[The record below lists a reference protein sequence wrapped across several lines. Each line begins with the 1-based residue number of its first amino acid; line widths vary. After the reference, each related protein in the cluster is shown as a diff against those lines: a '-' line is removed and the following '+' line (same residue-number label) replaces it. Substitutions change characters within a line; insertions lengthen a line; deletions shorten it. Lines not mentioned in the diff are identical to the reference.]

1 MRPRFS
7 ACLTLLTLT
16 SLPVAAAAAPIFVER
31 TENLGSPQPCAASNE
46 GCYSHY
52 VLLVDLDGDND
63 LDAVFANG
71 GGYYTPST
79 TAPLAAYLN
88 DGTGKFQEVGGTSFG
103 GFSGRVRQ
111 IAAADVD
118 GDGDVDL
125 YAPDSYGMQP
135 DALFVNNGQTPP
147 LFTNEGAARIGTSSR
162 SAGARFGDLDGDGDL
177 DLVSTDWGSDPP
189 DSAGTARIY
198 LNDGAGVFQEKA
210 EAVPQGT
217 QAIGTGPIDADLVDV
232 DGDFDL
238 DLLLA
243 SRKGES
249 LLFRNDGTG
258 TFVDANGDLPDQPG
272 PYVYGPDAC
281 DIDGDGDLDLWL
293 DNGAANLHEQLLVN
307 DGKGVFTDETAA
319 RVVGNIGADDNEV
332 QCADIDGDG
341 DFDAVIASLSG
352 NERVLVNDGTG
363 HFTLLAGSFPTE
375 NDATLGLDLG
385 DVNGDGI
392 LDVITAQGEFGD
404 FLNRLY
410 FGVSPQPIDTQPPVI
425 RAVEALP
432 SGMPGGERV
441 VRFAVSDVSTTDAGP
456 RLTKAFVELED
467 AGGVAVA
474 QFIGGDLFRA
484 TFVAPGDATVVYRA
498 CAEDRKGNKACSAS
512 QSFTTGNG
520 SGSGGAGGAGGS
532 GSAGGN
538 GGAGGSG
545 GGNGGMGGAGGTG
558 GTGGPDKPDLVVDDE
573 GGCGCRIP
581 GSRGSEGGALGLAA
595 LVFGWLLRRGISR
608 DHRAVSRQ
616 KR

>member
-7 ACLTLLTLT
+7 ACLALLTLT
-16 SLPVAAAAAPIFVER
+16 VLPSAAAAAPYFVEK
-31 TENLGSPQPCAASNE
+31 TGNLGSPQPCADTKE

-52 VLLVDLDGDND
+52 VLLVDLDGDGD

-88 DGTGKFQEVGGTSFG
+88 DGTGKFTEVGATSFG

-125 YAPDSYGMQP
+125 YVPDSYGMQP

-147 LFTNEGAARIGTSSR
+147 VFADEGAARMGTSSR

-177 DLVSTDWGSDPP
+177 DLVSTDWGADPP
-189 DSAGTARIY
+189 GSAGTARIY
-198 LNDGAGVFQEKA
+198 LNDGDGFFQEKA
-210 EAVPQGT
+210 AAVPQDT
-217 QAIGTGPIDADLVDV
+217 QAIGTGPIDVDLVDV

-243 SRKGES
+243 SRQGES

-319 RVVGNIGADDNEV
+319 RVVGNVGADDNEV
-332 QCADIDGDG
+332 QCVDIDGDG

-352 NERVLVNDGTG
+352 NERVLLNDGTG
-363 HFTLLAGSFPTE
+363 HFTLLANTFPTVQ
-375 NDATLGLDLG
+375 DPTLGLDLG

-392 LDVITAQGEFGD
+392 LDAITAQGEGSEYLD
-404 FLNRLY
+404 RLY
-410 FGVSPQPIDTQPPVI
+410 FGVAPQPVDTLPPVI
-425 RAVEALP
+425 RSVEALP

-441 VRFAVSDVSTTDAGP
+441 VRFAVSDASTTDTGP
-456 RLTKAFVELED
+456 RLKKAFVELED
-467 AGGVAVA
+467 AGGAA
-474 QFIGGDLFRA
+474 LAHFIGGDLFRA
-484 TFVAPGDATVVYRA
+484 TFVAPADATVVYRA
-498 CAEDRKGNKACSAS
+498 CAEDRQGNKACSAPL
-512 QSFTTGNG
+512 SFTTGSG
-520 SGSGGAGGAGGS
+520 SSSSSGSGG
-532 GSAGGN
+532 AGGN

-545 GGNGGMGGAGGTG
+545 GSGGAGGSGGGAGGMGGVGGG
-558 GTGGPDKPDLVVDDE
+558 DNPGPVIDDD
-573 GGCGCRIP
+573 GGCGCGIP
-581 GSRGSEGGALGLAA
+581 GTQGSDGRALGLVA
-595 LVFGWLLRRGISR
+595 LVFGWLLRRGIPS
-608 DHRAVSRQ
+608 DHRKGSHP